1 MSIFK
6 PPVSTPLFTN
16 ITKQITIT
24 FHEFDIKRCD
34 ERTFYITISLQYQQ
48 HKEICDLIF
57 LVDKDEL
64 YGAISLNNRYENAQ
78 RFFQQHFNYSMLYLD
93 ELHIASSAS
102 TCTQFKKSFS
112 QYAGKY
118 PKYAMAK

>member
-1 MSIFK
+1 MFVFK
-6 PPVSTPLFTN
+6 PPVSTPIFN
-16 ITKQITIT
+16 KITQQIRIT

-34 ERTFYITISLQYQQ
+34 ERTFYITISLQFKH

-57 LVDKDEL
+57 LVDQDEL

-78 RFFQQHFNYSMLYLD
+78 KFFSNHFNYSMLYTD
-93 ELHIASSAS
+93 ELYIANSAS
-102 TCTQFKKSFS
+102 KSAQFKKCFS
-112 QYAGKY
+112 HYATKY